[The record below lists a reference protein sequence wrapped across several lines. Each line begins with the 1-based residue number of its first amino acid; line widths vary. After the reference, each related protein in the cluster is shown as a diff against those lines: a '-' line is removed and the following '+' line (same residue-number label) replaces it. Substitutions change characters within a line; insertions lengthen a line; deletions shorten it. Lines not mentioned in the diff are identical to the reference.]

1 MGDFKQSMTFKEFLE
16 YFPKIKDN
24 YLDFEMD
31 SVSFT
36 PDNIISFTVVGDLRK
51 DKCECYRVSKERHYL
66 TDYEKGYY
74 EAIYHKPAPE
84 YEIKHNGICYGT
96 KDREPCDC
104 GGDKSK
110 CNFKRWV
117 MNKLEGLI
125 KFKIGYYDSMINILS
140 AEDLNENQRNIF
152 ILETKKRALEQ
163 VLEDYHN
170 EEA

>member
-51 DKCECYRVSKERHYL
+51 DKCECYMVSKERHYL

-110 CNFKRWV
+110 CNFKR
-117 MNKLEGLI
+117 
-125 KFKIGYYDSMINILS
+125 
-140 AEDLNENQRNIF
+140 
-152 ILETKKRALEQ
+152 
-163 VLEDYHN
+163 
-170 EEA
+170 